1 MRKVEFPGIS
11 LFKNRTRYEIF
22 WGIIS
27 WKSTSNL
34 FAWTA
39 RQAESE
45 VGVQHWRIINLVEE
59 LCSWKSYSICM
70 QINSAV
76 DSEHMQ
82 LLGLHDSIRY
92 NKIVYDSLPG
102 PSAGPPF
109 PPVALWSWFSGQPL
123 SPRYHLPVADAAP
136 TSLHCRYQCERLEM
150 GDDPPSTRCEEVGFI
165 DRSKP
170 RTQIRSLTWS
180 LKEQGG
186 CRCCMVFWCCT
197 CNTNRFLPGE
207 LKCGMKQSENWLL
220 CC

>member
-102 PSAGPPF
+102 PSAG
-109 PPVALWSWFSGQPL
+109 L
-123 SPRYHLPVADAAP
+123 
-136 TSLHCRYQCERLEM
+136 
-150 GDDPPSTRCEEVGFI
+150 
-165 DRSKP
+165 
-170 RTQIRSLTWS
+170 
-180 LKEQGG
+180 
-186 CRCCMVFWCCT
+186 
-197 CNTNRFLPGE
+197 RFL
-207 LKCGMKQSENWLL
+207 LLHSEVDFQDSHWALAIIFQWPMRHLHLYTAVTNASALRWEMIRPPHAAKR
-220 CC
+220 